1 MDGAEHDSRRPVPD
15 DGPPGQVQ
23 SMMSTVLAVVSLDL
37 FLSVSS

>member
-1 MDGAEHDSRRPVPD
+1 MVLSTILAAQFRTTGRRD
-15 DGPPGQVQ
+15 MVQ